1 MAVRMVSAIARTIPT
16 VSGFSAMCPLLVP
29 GCRIFIGNNRRGC
42 VSYFTLRWDTSARVV
57 AVKATAAILCGK
69 SRSLG
74 FIFTYA
80 AHTQF
85 VQFRPNTQTGH
96 ANVEETVNRTK
107 LLTKVS

>member
-1 MAVRMVSAIARTIPT
+1 M
-16 VSGFSAMCPLLVP
+16 
-29 GCRIFIGNNRRGC
+29 
-42 VSYFTLRWDTSARVV
+42 SYFTLRWDTSARVV

-96 ANVEETVNRTK
+96 ANVEETVNGTK
-107 LLTKVS
+107 LLTKVIAGYPCALTAVEKRDWHRYPPLQYRSLTEREERYVLHRQ